1 MREVLSFLLL
11 LTAYMA
17 GAVPVGVLVA
27 RARDLPDPRTQGSGN
42 VGATNML
49 RVGGPRAALATLA
62 GDAAKG
68 ALPVMFAASQPVD
81 PAVVAGVA
89 VAAVVGHCFPV
100 TLGGRG
106 GKGVATGFGA
116 FLALAPLVALFA
128 LGVFVL
134 GFAAT
139 RTASVGALLAGPALV
154 SGLAMAEAPRSQLVC
169 AAVVV
174 ALIVVR
180 HHDNLR
186 RLLVGREKRV
196 VL

>member
-1 MREVLSFLLL
+1 MLL
-11 LTAYMA
+11 LTAYLA
-17 GAVPVGVLVA
+17 GSVPVGVLVA
-27 RARDLPDPRTQGSGN
+27 GARGLPDPRTQGSGN

-49 RVGGPRAALATLA
+49 RVGGPRAALATFA
-62 GDAAKG
+62 GDLAKG
-68 ALPVMFAASQPVD
+68 AAPVMFAASQPVD

-116 FLALAPLVALFA
+116 FLALAPPAALLA
-128 LGVFVL
+128 LGAFVL
-134 GFAAT
+134 AVAAT
-139 RTASVGALLAGPALV
+139 RTASVGAMVSGPALLAGLALV
-154 SGLAMAEAPRSQLVC
+154 DAPGSHLAC
-169 AAVVV
+169 GAVVV

>member
-1 MREVLSFLLL
+1 MLPFLLL
-11 LTAYMA
+11 LTAYLA

-27 RARDLPDPRTQGSGN
+27 RAWGLPDPRTQGSGN

-49 RVGGPRAALATLA
+49 RVGGRRAALATFA
-62 GDAAKG
+62 GDSVKG
-68 ALPVMFAASQPVD
+68 AAPVLLAVSQPVA

-89 VAAVVGHCFPV
+89 LAAVVGHCFPV

-116 FLALAPLVALFA
+116 FLALAPPSALLA
-128 LGVFVL
+128 LGAFVL
-134 GFAAT
+134 AVAAT
-139 RTASVGALLAGPALV
+139 RTASVGAMVAGPALLA
-154 SGLAMAEAPRSQLVC
+154 GLALTDAPGSYLAC
-169 AAVVV
+169 GAVVV